1 MKEIIRLS
9 NMSPAKI
16 HVERKRHIFPGFN
29 AIANG
34 NVNTMLI
41 KFFTLKKGGKRDL
54 EATIYNIGQKQR

>member
-1 MKEIIRLS
+1 
-9 NMSPAKI
+9 MSPAKI
-16 HVERKRHIFPGFN
+16 HVERKRHIFLGFN